1 VPVLLTSLPLDIP
14 PRLLTVVIAALPIFE
29 LRGAIPVAILAGN
42 LSWQEAYLFAVIGNF
57 LPVIP
62 ILLLLERVSKWLMR
76 YSIWNRFFTWLF
88 ERTRRKGKLIERFEA
103 LGLAMF
109 VAIPL
114 PVTGAWTGC
123 VAAFLFKIP
132 LRTAVPMIICGILTA
147 GVIVTL
153 ASLGVISFW
162 GIEQVTQ
169 MDVSL
174 RCLMSCLLHIS
185 MISC

>member
-1 VPVLLTSLPLDIP
+1 MPVLLTSLPLDIP

-42 LSWQEAYLFAVIGNF
+42 LGWQEAYVFAVIGNF

-62 ILLLLERVSKWLMR
+62 ILLLLERVSNWLMR
-76 YSIWNRFFTWLF
+76 YPIWNRFFTWLF
-88 ERTRRKGKLIERFEA
+88 ARTRRKGKLIERFEA

-109 VAIPL
+109 VAVPL

-132 LRTAVPMIICGILTA
+132 LRTAVPMIVCGILTA

-169 MDVSL
+169 MGVSL
-174 RCLMSCLLHIS
+174 GSR
-185 MISC
+185 